1 MSLEPP
7 MSPPPGGPGVAPG
20 PSPAITIRGLSK
32 AYPIYARPVDRLKE
46 MILRRSFHGEFQA
59 LQDVSLTVPRGATV
73 GVIGHNGSG
82 KSTLLQLVAGVLA
95 PSAGEVTVA
104 GRVSALLELGAG
116 FNPEFSGRDNVM
128 LGGAVMG
135 FTREEM
141 AARFA
146 AIAAFAEIGDFI
158 EQPVKTYS
166 SGMYVRLAFALAI
179 HVDPDILLVDEAL
192 AVGDAV
198 FQHRCMRMI
207 RELKERGVTILF
219 VSHDTGTVK
228 ALCDHAVLLDHGR
241 VVEAGDPEAVVN
253 RYHGLVAAQIAQAPY
268 EVDALPAEASH
279 AGGTTR
285 AGGATLAGDAAPAGD
300 ATRAGTAV
308 LHSANPSFGQAAG
321 FFRHGT
327 GTARFTD
334 LQLLS
339 PTGAP
344 TLAVDT
350 GTPITIR
357 AHLAFAEAHEQ
368 VVVGFYVKDRLGT
381 ELVGSNTAEE
391 GQALPGFQAGARASV
406 DFAFRAALKPG
417 HYSVTVAVA
426 YNRRDPVY
434 LDWVDNAL
442 VFEVLP
448 ASGGR
453 TVHGLVDLP
462 VAVRVHQT
470 GPAASPT
477 PHGS

>member
-1 MSLEPP
+1 MTT
-7 MSPPPGGPGVAPG
+7 
-20 PSPAITIRGLSK
+20 PAITIRGLSK
-32 AYPIYARPVDRLKE
+32 VYPIYAKPSDRLKE
-46 MILRRSFHGEFQA
+46 MLLRRRFHAEFQA
-59 LQDVSLTVPRGATV
+59 LEGIDLDVPRGATV

-82 KSTLLQLVAGVLA
+82 KSTLLQVVAGVLA
-95 PSAGEVTVA
+95 PSAGEVRVN

-141 AARFA
+141 LARFE
-146 AIAAFAEIGDFI
+146 AIAAFAEIGDFV

-198 FQHRCMRMI
+198 FQHRCMRKI
-207 RELKERGVTILF
+207 RELKDAGVTILF
-219 VSHDTGTVK
+219 VSHDTGSVK
-228 ALCDHAVLLDHGR
+228 ALCDHAVLLH
-241 VVEAGDPEAVVN
+241 
-253 RYHGLVAAQIAQAPY
+253 HGLVAAQLSQVAYHVDDQPATRPAAQAIAEAAAP
-268 EVDALPAEASH
+268 ALPAGQPAF
-279 AGGTTR
+279 
-285 AGGATLAGDAAPAGD
+285 GA
-300 ATRAGTAV
+300 
-308 LHSANPSFGQAAG
+308 AAG

-327 GTARFTD
+327 GTARFSD
-334 LQLLS
+334 VQLLG
-339 PTGAP
+339 PQGRP

-350 GTPITIR
+350 GMPVTIR
-357 AHLAFAEAHEQ
+357 AQLGFLEAHEQ
-368 VVVGFYVKDRLGT
+368 VVVGFYVKDRLGA

-391 GQALPGFQAGARASV
+391 GADLPGFAQGARVSV
-406 DFAFRAALKPG
+406 DFAFRAALRPG

-448 ASGGR
+448 AAGGR
-453 TVHGLVDLP
+453 AVHGLVDLP
-462 VAVRVHQT
+462 VAVQVRSA
-470 GPAASPT
+470 GAAPAP
-477 PHGS
+477 

>member
-1 MSLEPP
+1 MT
-7 MSPPPGGPGVAPG
+7 A
-20 PSPAITIRGLSK
+20 PAIRIRGLSK
-32 AYPIYARPVDRLKE
+32 VYPIYARPVDRLKE

-59 LQDVSLTVPRGATV
+59 LRDIGLDVPRGATV

-82 KSTLLQLVAGVLA
+82 KSTLLAIVAGVLA
-95 PSAGEVTVA
+95 PTTGEVEVN

-141 AARFA
+141 AARFE
-146 AIAAFAEIGDFI
+146 AIARFAEIGAFI

-207 RELKERGVTILF
+207 RELKDRGVTILF

-253 RYHGLVAAQIAQAPY
+253 RYHGLVAAQIAEAPY
-268 EVDALPAEASH
+268 EVDALPAV
-279 AGGTTR
+279 AGAAVVPSSNPGF
-285 AGGATLAGDAAPAGD
+285 GA
-300 ATRAGTAV
+300 
-308 LHSANPSFGQAAG
+308 AAG

-334 LQLLS
+334 VQLLE
-339 PTGAP
+339 PAGRP

-357 AHLAFAEAHEQ
+357 AHLHFAEAHEQ

-391 GQALPGFQAGARASV
+391 GAALPSFAPGQRASV
-406 DFAFRAALKPG
+406 DFGFRAALKPG

-448 ASGGR
+448 ATGGR

-462 VAVRVHQT
+462 VTVRLHR
-470 GPAASPT
+470 PADARA
-477 PHGS
+477 PHLS

>member
-1 MSLEPP
+1 MTT
-7 MSPPPGGPGVAPG
+7 
-20 PSPAITIRGLSK
+20 PAITIRGLSK
-32 AYPIYARPVDRLKE
+32 VYPIYAKPSDRLKE
-46 MILRRSFHGEFQA
+46 MLLRRRFHAEFQA
-59 LQDVSLTVPRGATV
+59 LEGIDLDVPRGATV

-82 KSTLLQLVAGVLA
+82 KSTLLQVVAGVLA
-95 PSAGEVTVA
+95 PSAGEVRVN

-141 AARFA
+141 LARFE
-146 AIAAFAEIGDFI
+146 AIAAFAEIGDFV

-198 FQHRCMRMI
+198 FQHRCMRKI
-207 RELKERGVTILF
+207 RELKDAGVTILF
-219 VSHDTGTVK
+219 VSHDTGSVK

-241 VVEAGDPEAVVN
+241 VVEAGEPEAVVN
-253 RYHGLVAAQIAQAPY
+253 RYHGLVAAQLSQVAYHVDDQPATRPAAQAI
-268 EVDALPAEASH
+268 AEAVSP
-279 AGGTTR
+279 
-285 AGGATLAGDAAPAGD
+285 AAPAGQ
-300 ATRAGTAV
+300 
-308 LHSANPSFGQAAG
+308 PPFGAAAG

-327 GTARFTD
+327 GTARFSD
-334 LQLLS
+334 VQLLG
-339 PTGAP
+339 PQGRP

-350 GTPITIR
+350 GMPVTIR
-357 AHLAFAEAHEQ
+357 AQLGFLEAHEQ
-368 VVVGFYVKDRLGT
+368 VVVGFYVKDRLGA

-391 GQALPGFQAGARASV
+391 GADLPGFAQGARVSV
-406 DFAFRAALKPG
+406 DFAFRAALRPG

-448 ASGGR
+448 AAGGR
-453 TVHGLVDLP
+453 AVHGLVDLP
-462 VAVRVHQT
+462 VAVQVRSADAA
-470 GPAASPT
+470 PAPS

>member
-1 MSLEPP
+1 MAPP
-7 MSPPPGGPGVAPG
+7 ADA
-20 PSPAITIRGLSK
+20 AITIRGLSK
-32 AYPIYARPVDRLKE
+32 VYPIYAKPADRLKE
-46 MILRRSFHGEFQA
+46 MVLRRPFHGEFQA
-59 LQDVSLTVPRGATV
+59 LADVDLDVPRGATV

-82 KSTLLQLVAGVLA
+82 KSTLLQVVAGVLA
-95 PSAGEVTVA
+95 PTAGEVTVR

-141 AARFA
+141 LARFE
-146 AIAAFAEIGDFI
+146 AIASFAEIGAFI

-179 HVDPDILLVDEAL
+179 HVDPDVLLVDEAL

-198 FQHRCMRMI
+198 FQHRCMRKI
-207 RELKERGVTILF
+207 RELKDQGATILF

-241 VVEAGDPEAVVN
+241 VVTAGDPEAVVN
-253 RYHGLVAAQIAQAPY
+253 RYHGLVAAQLAQTAY
-268 EVDALPAEASH
+268 HVDALPEPEA
-279 AGGTTR
+279 R
-285 AGGATLAGDAAPAGD
+285 PDADAPPAPAPLPD
-300 ATRAGTAV
+300 P
-308 LHSANPSFGQAAG
+308 NPAFGAAAG

-327 GTARFTD
+327 GEARFTD
-334 LQLLS
+334 VQLLDAGGR
-339 PTGAP
+339 PM
-344 TLAVDT
+344 LAVDT
-350 GTPITIR
+350 GAPITVR
-357 AHLAFAEAHEQ
+357 ARLRFAQAHEQ
-368 VVVGFYVKDRLGT
+368 VVIGFYLKDRLGT

-391 GQALPGFQAGARASV
+391 GADLPSFAQGAEACV
-406 DFAFRAALKPG
+406 DFSLRAALRPG

-448 ASGGR
+448 AAGGR
-453 TVHGLVDLP
+453 AVHGLVDLP
-462 VAVRVHQT
+462 VSVDLRMT
-470 GPAASPT
+470 GARAPQGT
-477 PHGS
+477 